1 MKKLTCMCLWI
12 MLLPACSNFVIEPVL
27 DIDMPLN
34 QSLFAYDGIMMSEKD
49 IFSLSEKQETEFFNE
64 YAKLLQKGLARHE
77 ALAAY
82 LQRLKNNFTFYGETN
97 VAQKSF
103 SEKQGNCLSL
113 SILTTALTRLVG
125 LETSYREVTSS
136 PVFQKNNNFISSSSH
151 VQTIIYDPNFVPEK
165 GLFYLSK
172 PGIVIDYFPT
182 KNSQQGPKFT
192 FKKFLSMY
200 YRNIAGDALMDK
212 NPNKAFAYGEQALK
226 VLPSSVEAINFM
238 ALLHKTQSDMK
249 TSEQLYKLGMTL
261 DKSNIQIIYNYM
273 ILLAKQ
279 GRYQEVDFYQNKMNS
294 LDNPNPYLWLEQ
306 AYQSAENPEQAEIY
320 YKKALQNAPYLQE
333 AYIGL
338 AKIYYK
344 RNNKKRAKEMVENA
358 LKWSY
363 KKEEKQLYKRK
374 LSLLSALNT

>member
-1 MKKLTCMCLWI
+1 MKKITCICFLM
-12 MLLPACSNFVIEPVL
+12 MFLPACSTLIIEPEH
-27 DIDMPLN
+27 DIDIPLN
-34 QSLFAYDGIMMSEKD
+34 QRLFTFDGIMVSEKD
-49 IFSLSEKQETEFFNE
+49 IFSLTEQQETEFLKE
-64 YAKLLQKGLARHE
+64 YAKLLQEGLARHE

-82 LQRLKNNFTFYGETN
+82 LQRLKNNFTFHGETN
-97 VAQKSF
+97 IAQKSLR
-103 SEKQGNCLSL
+103 EKQGNCLSL

-165 GLFYLSK
+165 GVLYLSK

-226 VLPSSVEAINFM
+226 ILPSSVEAINFM
-238 ALLHKTQSDMK
+238 ALLHKTQSDIK
-249 TSEQLYKLGMTL
+249 TSEQLYKLGISL
-261 DKSNIQIIYNYM
+261 DENNIQIIHNYM

-279 GRYQEVDFYQNKMNS
+279 GRYQEVDFYQNKMNT

-306 AYQSAENPEQAEIY
+306 AYQSYKKPEQAEIY
-320 YKKALQNAPYLQE
+320 YKKALKNAPYLQE

-338 AKIYYK
+338 AKIYFK
-344 RNNKKRAKEMVENA
+344 SNNKKRAKEMIESA

-363 KKEEKQLYKRK
+363 KKDEQQLYKKK
-374 LSLLSALNT
+374 LSLLSALSA

>member
-1 MKKLTCMCLWI
+1 
-12 MLLPACSNFVIEPVL
+12 
-27 DIDMPLN
+27 
-34 QSLFAYDGIMMSEKD
+34 
-49 IFSLSEKQETEFFNE
+49 
-64 YAKLLQKGLARHE
+64 
-77 ALAAY
+77 
-82 LQRLKNNFTFYGETN
+82 
-97 VAQKSF
+97 
-103 SEKQGNCLSL
+103 
-113 SILTTALTRLVG
+113 
-125 LETSYREVTSS
+125 
-136 PVFQKNNNFISSSSH
+136 
-151 VQTIIYDPNFVPEK
+151 
-165 GLFYLSK
+165 
-172 PGIVIDYFPT
+172 
-182 KNSQQGPKFT
+182 
-192 FKKFLSMY
+192 
-200 YRNIAGDALMDK
+200 
-212 NPNKAFAYGEQALK
+212 
-226 VLPSSVEAINFM
+226 
-238 ALLHKTQSDMK
+238 
-249 TSEQLYKLGMTL
+249 L